1 MSVIVRNPSLVAFDF
16 DGTLT
21 RGESFMRFLLFITP
35 WRSLP
40 WALLCSAPFLFA
52 YVAHLMSNTA
62 AKERVVACF
71 LKGRAR
77 SEVLPLAVRFARE
90 RIPATLRPEAVARL
104 NHHLKQGHVCVLV
117 SATLALYLEPWA
129 AGMGFDAVL
138 ATGLQVDE
146 KGRFTGRLST
156 PNCHGQAKA
165 DRLRA
170 KYGDVRLIAAYGDSR
185 GDHEMLAMAEQPGYR
200 LWN

>member
-1 MSVIVRNPSLVAFDF
+1 MTVIVRNPTLVAFDF

-21 RGESFMRFLLFITP
+21 RGDSFMRFLMFVTP
-35 WRSLP
+35 CRKLP
-40 WALLCSAPFLFA
+40 WALLRSAPFLLA
-52 YVAHLMSNTA
+52 YVAGLMSNKA
-62 AKERVVACF
+62 AKERVLGCF
-71 LKGRAR
+71 LKGRPR

-90 RIPATLRPEAVARL
+90 RIPPTLRPEAVARL

-129 AGMGFDAVL
+129 AGMGFDSVL
-138 ATGLQVDE
+138 ATGLQVDD

-170 KYGDVRLIAAYGDSR
+170 KYPDARLLAAYGDSR
-185 GDHEMLAMAEQPGYR
+185 GDREMLAMAEQPGYR